1 MVVVVSVDVDVD
13 VLLSFAS
20 AVGIGIVSVDK
31 SWTTLREVEHHGAT
45 NRTIVL
51 LDFRNVA

>member
-1 MVVVVSVDVDVD
+1 MVVVPVDVDVD
-13 VLLSFAS
+13 VVVSFAT